1 MIWLGL
7 HNGSYIRACTPN
19 NFGTQKYL
27 GSCIDTVVIEMNI
40 ILLCIDEYLPSIK
53 NVSNCTI
60 GL

>member
-27 GSCIDTVVIEMNI
+27 GSCIDTVVIEMKYNSVMHRWVFTKHKK
-40 ILLCIDEYLPSIK
+40 CK
-53 NVSNCTI
+53 
-60 GL
+60 